1 MHIKRFADLPIDRQ
15 RALLKTEALKEFC
28 VYPTGSEI
36 LKNIDVTQWTFSKA
50 LALAEPQLAYRAF
63 NMGALERYTSDPRYT
78 VSFKDYMGSM
88 SIRDESFSDQ
98 GFPDRDK
105 VSLQT
110 FGLGI
115 SHKRIPHVVVY
126 LRYLANLSP
135 EHQQYW
141 NSYLV
146 SDDVRMC
153 RQYYQSSLLGESH
166 EDPDGKGCQAARA
179 HDPRRGRW
187 LHRARV
193 CSKGRRNASLRA
205 LS

>member
-1 MHIKRFADLPIDRQ
+1 MDNRP
-15 RALLKTEALKEFC
+15 
-28 VYPTGSEI
+28 
-36 LKNIDVTQWTFSKA
+36 FSKA

-63 NMGALERYTSDPRYT
+63 DMGALERYTSDPRYT
-78 VSFKDYMGSM
+78 VRFADYMGSM

-98 GFPDRDK
+98 DFPDRDK

-110 FGLGI
+110 FGVGI

-126 LRYLANLSP
+126 LRYLACLSS

-153 RQYYQSSLLGESH
+153 RQYYQSSILGEFWKNRSIRYAIVEEMKLINGSTPVH
-166 EDPDGKGCQAARA
+166 GLAE
-179 HDPRRGRW
+179 RRCANRH
-187 LHRARV
+187 HRV
-193 CSKGRRNASLRA
+193 PSSNRR
-205 LS
+205 